1 VTHPKNTGKTMDN
14 EFVGLPEGEPKINS
28 EPESECS
35 IPPMIEQHICEIILL
50 SDAITDLIIK
60 YPGTGIDHF
69 TGINLLIASGLSLEN
84 AIAIYQGIMYKKF
97 GK

>member
-1 VTHPKNTGKTMDN
+1 MGN
-14 EFVGLPEGEPKINS
+14 EFVGLPEGEPKIPG
-28 EPESECS
+28 ETESELIVQPIS
-35 IPPMIEQHICEIILL
+35 KQRIGEVIAL

-84 AIAIYQGIMYKKF
+84 AIAIYRGIMFKKF
-97 GK
+97 GY

>member
-1 VTHPKNTGKTMDN
+1 MTHPKNTGKTMNN
-14 EFVGLPEGEPKINS
+14 EFVGLPEGEPQINS
-28 EPESECS
+28 EPESVH
-35 IPPMIEQHICEIILL
+35 ITPPISKQRIGEVIAL

-84 AIAIYQGIMYKKF
+84 AIAIYRGIMFKKF
-97 GK
+97 GY

>member
-1 VTHPKNTGKTMDN
+1 MTHPKNTGKTMDN
-14 EFVGLPEGEPKINS
+14 EFVGLPEGEPQIPG
-28 EPESECS
+28 EPESVHSE
-35 IPPMIEQHICEIILL
+35 PPITKQRIAEIIAL

-69 TGINLLIASGLSLEN
+69 TGIDLLIASGLSLEN

-97 GK
+97 GH

>member
-1 VTHPKNTGKTMDN
+1 MRRKDTGKTMDN
-14 EFVGLPEGEPKINS
+14 EFVGLPEGEPQIPG
-28 EPESECS
+28 ETESELIVQPIS
-35 IPPMIEQHICEIILL
+35 KQRIGEVIAL

-69 TGINLLIASGLSLEN
+69 TGIDLLIASGLSLEN

>member
-1 VTHPKNTGKTMDN
+1 MRPKNTGKTMDN
-14 EFVGLPEGEPKINS
+14 EFVGLPEGEPQIPG
-28 EPESECS
+28 ETESELIVQPIS
-35 IPPMIEQHICEIILL
+35 KQRIGEVIAL

-84 AIAIYQGIMYKKF
+84 AIAIYRGIMFKKF
-97 GK
+97 GY